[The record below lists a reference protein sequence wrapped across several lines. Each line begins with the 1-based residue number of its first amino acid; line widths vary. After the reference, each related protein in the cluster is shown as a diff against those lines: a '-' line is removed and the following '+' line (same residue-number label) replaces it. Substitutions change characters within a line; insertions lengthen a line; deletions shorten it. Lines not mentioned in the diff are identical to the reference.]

1 MESEKRFSQRYFL
14 LFAAAYKSVFS
25 EIAAEYLR

>member
-1 MESEKRFSQRYFL
+1 MESEKDFLSDIFL

-25 EIAAEYLR
+25 EITAEYLR